1 MSQGPTARLVSYTS
15 WNPDYLR
22 ELSIPDGLVS
32 PEGPVAYT
40 ARVSSPNP
48 SNEEYTRLLTYCL
61 RKGHWSVFEMIDATL
76 ELTTS
81 RAISAQVLRHKSFQF
96 QEFSQ
101 RYSAVT
107 ADYQFSE
114 ARLQHPT
121 NRQSSLA
128 CDSPEIQLW
137 WELTMR
143 ATAER
148 AFSNY
153 EEALRLGIAKEQARL
168 LLPLATSTR
177 LFMKGSLRSWIH
189 YLNTRLDPSTQL
201 EHRELAHAILTE
213 LAPTYPTIFEAAA
226 EVYPNLT
233 SSAK

>member
-48 SNEEYTRLLTYCL
+48 TNEEYAKLLTYCI
-61 RKGHWSVFEMIDATL
+61 KHGHWSVFEQADATL
-76 ELTTS
+76 ELVTS
-81 RAISAQVLRHKSFQF
+81 RAISAQILRHKSFYF

-101 RYSAVT
+101 RYSEVEPS
-107 ADYQFSE
+107 YQSSP

-121 NRQSSLA
+121 NRQSSLS
-128 CDSPEIQLW
+128 CEDPTVTTW
-137 WELTMR
+137 WELTLR
-143 ATAER
+143 ATWER
-148 AFSNY
+148 SYVNY
-153 EEALRLGIAKEQARL
+153 REALRLGIAKEQARM
-168 LLPLATSTR
+168 LLPLATTTK

-201 EHRELAHAILTE
+201 EHRELAYAILTQ
-213 LAPTYPTIFEAAA
+213 LQPVYPTVFAAAA
-226 EVYPNLT
+226 EVYSNL
-233 SSAK
+233 ADCGK

>member
-1 MSQGPTARLVSYTS
+1 MIQGPTARLVAYTT
-15 WNPDYLR
+15 WNPDYL
-22 ELSIPDGLVS
+22 ESANIPDGLVS

-48 SNEEYTRLLTYCL
+48 TNEEYERLLSYCL
-61 RKGHWSVFEMIDATL
+61 RHGHWSVFEQADATL

-81 RAISAQVLRHKSFQF
+81 RAISAQLLRHKSFYF

-101 RYSAVT
+101 RYSEVT
-107 ADYQFSE
+107 PSYQSSP

-121 NRQSSLA
+121 NRQSSLICEDPSILA
-128 CDSPEIQLW
+128 W
-137 WELTMR
+137 WELTLR

-148 AFSNY
+148 AFANY

-168 LLPLATSTR
+168 LLPLAIQTK

-201 EHRELAHAILTE
+201 EHRQLAYAILTE
-213 LAPTYPTIFEAAA
+213 LRPTYPVIFNAAA
-226 EVYPNLT
+226 QVYPNL
-233 SSAK
+233 K

>member
-40 ARVSSPNP
+40 ARVSSPNQA
-48 SNEEYTRLLTYCL
+48 NEEYTRLLTYCL
-61 RKGHWSVFEMIDATL
+61 RKGHWSVFEMVDATL

-81 RAISAQVLRHKSFQF
+81 RAISAQILRHKSFQF

-101 RYSAVT
+101 RYAQTSQ
-107 ADYQFSE
+107 DYQSSD
-114 ARLQHPT
+114 ARLQHPI
-121 NRQSSLA
+121 NRQSSLVCEDPSVLA
-128 CDSPEIQLW
+128 W

-168 LLPLATSTR
+168 LLPLATTTR
-177 LFMKGSLRSWIH
+177 LYMKGSLRSWIH
-189 YLNTRLDPSTQL
+189 YLNARLDLSTQL
-201 EHRELAHAILTE
+201 EHRQLARAILTQ
-213 LAPTYPTIFEAAA
+213 LAPIYPIVFEAAA
-226 EVYPNLT
+226 EVYPNLNR
-233 SSAK
+233 